1 MWDGVG
7 QRLGGYDV
15 EAAVGVGSTGTVW
28 RARQRDLGRSV
39 AIKTLADGVRVDVL
53 RAEAAVLATLD
64 HPNIV
69 RVYDFAEAGRDQ
81 PGDPAW
87 LAEEWVDGE
96 RIDELVARLNTP
108 LSGEQAVGVL
118 RGALQGL
125 AYAHERSVIH
135 GDVAPGNILID
146 TTGTSRLVDFGLSRP
161 SGSAGSAATTGF
173 SAPETLAGAS
183 VTAASDVYSSAAVLR
198 YLLGDGATGRL
209 AEIIARATAEHPPD
223 RPQNAGELLGL
234 LEEAARDRY
243 GAAWL
248 ARASVAGLVSAPA
261 ATAVG
266 MSVAGSGGAPAAAA
280 AEAVHTDAESTGLDR
295 IVSKRKVPRPAVA
308 GGGVLVVAG
317 AIIIAVL
324 ASGSH
329 KKATAAA
336 APLVTPPPA
345 ANVPAG
351 ATVTSPPPKNAV
363 TLSGQLAGTYTLTTV
378 VTASEISAEPAG
390 TRFENATWTIG
401 SCTGSPC
408 HVHIVS
414 SSGHN
419 YDALFDGSV
428 LTMTF
433 TDQKRTACVDDN
445 GQPVP
450 GVTALATNVLRYR
463 TTVTGLG
470 TKPALSGVAN
480 VVQSYSDPQ
489 GGSCTLAKPVTE
501 VRKLIGVRHG

>member
-7 QRLGGYDV
+7 QRLGGDDV

-108 LSGEQAVGVL
+108 LSGEQAVGVV

-173 SAPETLAGAS
+173 SAPEALAGAS

-248 ARASVAGLVSAPA
+248 ARASVAGLVSAAA

-280 AEAVHTDAESTGLDR
+280 AEAVHTDAESTGL
-295 IVSKRKVPRPAVA
+295 
-308 GGGVLVVAG
+308 
-317 AIIIAVL
+317 
-324 ASGSH
+324 
-329 KKATAAA
+329 
-336 APLVTPPPA
+336 
-345 ANVPAG
+345 AG

-378 VTASEISAEPAG
+378 VTASEIAAEPAG

-414 SSGHN
+414 SSGRN